1 MGHGEK
7 REGGGVMEKKRV
19 RDRVCGAVKPICTCF
34 SVAARQAREAE
45 IDIPSKR
52 RFRQEA
58 MSEGAS
64 SAIPLDAGDFLH
76 EVAARTEIG
85 MRAFLDCVSDARNR
99 VEQSGTD
106 GLSRLS
112 FRKLPE

>member
-1 MGHGEK
+1 
-7 REGGGVMEKKRV
+7 MEKKRV
-19 RDRVCGAVKPICTCF
+19 RDRICGAVKPICTCF

-58 MSEGAS
+58 MSGEAS
-64 SAIPLDAGDFLH
+64 SAIPLDAGDVLH
-76 EVAARTEIG
+76 EMAARTEIG

-99 VEQSGTD
+99 VEQSRSD